1 MCVCVCGKKESTHRR
16 ERERKGYEADDEEA
30 AMKRYPC
37 YLFGVYINIT
47 R

>member
-1 MCVCVCGKKESTHRR
+1 MCVCVWKKGKYAK
-16 ERERKGYEADDEEA
+16 ERERKGYEVDDEEA